1 MVTEADK
8 EEQKELATNE
18 ESDIDDALI
27 NQGIDASYLARKVK
41 EEMEAHETKTQIP
54 KGHTE
59 FVYSKPLIAWDVRQ
73 KGRQDAHK
81 LRGDY
86 PSEKVEHGGG
96 IIVNIE
102 ATPIKKKKSG
112 KEE

>member
-1 MVTEADK
+1 MVTEDDK
-8 EEQKELATNE
+8 EAAASVK
-18 ESDIDDALI
+18 SDINDALT
-27 NQGIDASYLARKVK
+27 NQGIDGPYLAKKLKRELNAK
-41 EEMEAHETKTQIP
+41 ETKAQIP

-81 LRGDY
+81 LRSDY
-86 PSEKVEHGGG
+86 PPEKMEHGGG

-102 ATPIKKKKSG
+102 AAPIKKKK
-112 KEE
+112 